1 MGKKKKEPKLII
13 EPPKAPALL
22 KGPPPVDVKKML
34 SEATPEQIKA
44 LTHENFALW
53 CQFSGVKVDDR
64 EFNFDKHR
72 YLLPLYLDSHKNIT
86 LIKAA
91 QMGATI
97 YLLLRILWFARHHQ
111 VKVGLYFP
119 TKEGVENLSKDR
131 LKSLIASNPELS
143 LNMSD
148 TDTLGLKKIRNIHG
162 GESAVYLS
170 YLGGSASK
178 DSVPL
183 DMVAF
188 DEVRLVSLED
198 IGQAGVRTDHS
209 EYKYK
214 LYVSTAGRP
223 GQTIDRLYRAGHQ
236 AVWTIRCGCSALSS
250 EGGFVPSECFP
261 DCIVEHRGEVYL
273 RCPRCK
279 YRIYD
284 GQNGSYVIRN
294 PAADKEA
301 HSYSISKFVAD
312 QKYSPISEIWKDYK
326 DSRNGIGKSIE
337 EFYNATLGKPYID
350 HEAQPVNMD
359 ILENCINPDL
369 KWAYDVTNR
378 TKYKN
383 CAMGIDQ
390 RGGQNHVIIMARSPD
405 NKPRIVHIEEIDD
418 KNPRYWEHGKPVT
431 PFKRLYELMREFDV
445 SMCICDAMPNFNEA
459 HEFARTFPGRVF
471 LSWYQDSSGPDVVK
485 WSDKLKMK
493 EAVKRGSKEIKLKW
507 QVMLRRYDSLD
518 TTLALWGKRA
528 VEIPDP
534 NSLVQVYRNPETAV
548 FEPQPIAKLLFTH
561 LMSLVKEEEAIDPKA
576 NDGRTR
582 TKYVFVG
589 RDPHFAHAFN
599 YCWFAFQRMKRQA
612 IFV

>member
-34 SEATPEQIKA
+34 SEATPEQVKA
-44 LTHENFALW
+44 LTYENFALW
-53 CQFSGVKVDDR
+53 SQYSGVEVDGHK
-64 EFNFDKHR
+64 FDFEQFR
-72 YLLPLYLDSHKNIT
+72 YLLPLYMDNCKDLT
-86 LIKAA
+86 LIKSA
-91 QMGATI
+91 QMGATV
-97 YLLLRILWFARHHQ
+97 YLLLRILWFARYNN

-119 TKEGVENLSKDR
+119 TKEGVEGMSKDR
-131 LKSLIASNPELS
+131 LKPLIASNRELIE
-143 LNMSD
+143 NMSD
-148 TDTLGLKKIRNIHG
+148 DVDTLGLKKIKNVKDR
-162 GESAVYLS
+162 ESSIYMT
-170 YLGGSASK
+170 YLGGQASK

-188 DEVRLVSLED
+188 DEVRLVDLHD
-198 IGQAGVRTDHS
+198 VYQACVRITASDH
-209 EYKYK
+209 KYK
-214 LYVSTAGRP
+214 LFVSTAGKP
-223 GQTIDRLYRAGHQ
+223 GETIDKLYKMGHQ
-236 AVWTIRCGCSALSS
+236 AVWTIRCGCSKLGS

-261 DCIVEHRGEVYL
+261 DCVVEHKGEVYL

-284 GQNGSYVIRN
+284 TQNGSYVVRN
-294 PAADKEA
+294 PGVEE
-301 HSYSISKFVAD
+301 HSYSISKFVS
-312 QKYSPISEIWKDYK
+312 KKITIKEIWKDYK
-326 DSRNGIGKSIE
+326 NAVAGIGSIQ
-337 EFYNATLGKPYID
+337 EFYNATLGRPYID
-350 HEAQPVNMD
+350 YEAQPVSMD
-359 ILENCINPDL
+359 ILENCVNPDL

-378 TKYKN
+378 VKYKG
-383 CAMGIDQ
+383 CAMGVDQ
-390 RGGQNHVIIMARSPD
+390 RGGQNHVVIVSRSPD
-405 NKPRIVHIEEIDD
+405 NKPRIVHLEEIDD

-518 TTLALWGKRA
+518 ASLALWGKRA
-528 VEIPDP
+528 IEIPEP
-534 NSLVQVYRNPETAV
+534 NSLVQVYRNPETSI

-561 LMSLVKEEEAIDPKA
+561 LTSLIREEEPIDPKVH
-576 NDGRTR
+576 DGRTR
-582 TKYVFVG
+582 TKYIYVG
-589 RDPHFAHAFN
+589 RDPHFAHAVN
-599 YCWFAFQRMKRQA
+599 YAYFAFMRMKRQA